1 MKIHNRGFIHIAY
14 VVVRSKKLEVLRA
27 DSASMKCSF
36 LEYVWARTLRTWPN
50 FTEIFTRGSIL
61 ADKNDVLN
69 FFEGLELLWKVF
81 IEFF

>member
-36 LEYVWARTLRTWPN
+36 LEYVWALTLRTWPN

-69 FFEGLELLWKVF
+69 FFEGLELLWNVF